1 MRIVFFLVILAAGLM
16 YSYYAFVDLDF
27 MTRTGRL
34 GPGFFPRVIGTLMV
48 GFTLYSMASELRA
61 ANGASGGGGY
71 GGQVALIMGLGI
83 AYVALL
89 GVLGGV
95 VATVLF
101 LLVALLLLNPGR
113 LVQNVAVAVL
123 VPAAIYVLFDTLLNA
138 AIPEGMLPL
147 PF

>member
-1 MRIVFFLVILAAGLM
+1 M
-16 YSYYAFVDLDF
+16 YSYTAFIDLDF

-34 GPGFFPRVIGTLMV
+34 GPGFFPRIIGVLMV
-48 GFTLYSMASELRA
+48 GFTLYAMVTELRPA
-61 ANGASGGGGY
+61 ADAPGARGY

-95 VATVLF
+95 LATVLF

-113 LVQNVAVAVL
+113 LVQNVAVALL
-123 VPAAIYVLFDTLLNA
+123 VPVAIYILFDTLLNA